1 MEICYNQGILEAILM
16 SLCTVCGRKLSR
28 DEIALT
34 KKLVNRGAESFF
46 CLSCLAKKFA
56 VSEDL
61 LREKINQFRQMG
73 CTLFQ

>member
-1 MEICYNQGILEAILM
+1 M
-16 SLCTVCGRKLSR
+16 SSCTACGRELTP

-34 KKLVNRGAESFF
+34 KKLVSRGAESFF
-46 CLSCLAKKFA
+46 CLSCLAERFA

-61 LREKINQFRQMG
+61 LREKIEQFRQMG